1 MPTSSSPSGSIS
13 ALQRAGNDDGV
24 GIPEEDEGL
33 AASRSWRRRIAAAA
47 EPVRGER
54 DDRDA
59 TGSGHATSELLAAP
73 SPVSTTMT
81 SQSRLVGPNR
91 RHAAARAARGGVVGD
106 DHDGSGIPSRWGD
119 RVGTP
124 AVRECRRSEAALAV
138 HQHAEIAVRG
148 RPVPWR
154 SIPEP
159 VIAEGEF
166 KSRGPWVTRFRIG
179 DRTAQ
184 VDLTTGRIGA
194 SSARSRLEACLVSS
208 LERASFSLARV
219 DGRRGRGTPGE
230 HRAQF
235 AGPRDRQRDFVKPT
249 SRTRREQFAVR
260 RRLLRRLLYHLP
272 RPCCSSTS
280 CRGGSELLPQTH
292 YAERRTDVEGCP
304 AALPRH
310 RESRPLSGLSP
321 VVLAHD
327 PRPDRAAREAD
338 TREVPEADTSHKN
351 GPIVTLAARPCEP
364 LIEGFRPGSSLDPR
378 PRRRTRERHRL
389 PADRRDRTVAV
400 RVAVAPLT
408 VVVLVSAVVR
418 TVVAW
423 SRATPA
429 YFPDEYMYSSFG
441 RSIANGHL
449 PQVRGV
455 PSHFLPLLMPLIT
468 SPGWMLG
475 SVEHGY
481 RAVQAI
487 DATFMS
493 RGDRVLARATP
504 RLERA
509 LLTRRGGAQP
519 DSVSLLSS
527 FIVSSR
533 SRTRSCSWRSSPP

>member
-1 MPTSSSPSGSIS
+1 
-13 ALQRAGNDDGV
+13 
-24 GIPEEDEGL
+24 
-33 AASRSWRRRIAAAA
+33 
-47 EPVRGER
+47 
-54 DDRDA
+54 
-59 TGSGHATSELLAAP
+59 
-73 SPVSTTMT
+73 
-81 SQSRLVGPNR
+81 
-91 RHAAARAARGGVVGD
+91 
-106 DHDGSGIPSRWGD
+106 
-119 RVGTP
+119 
-124 AVRECRRSEAALAV
+124 
-138 HQHAEIAVRG
+138 
-148 RPVPWR
+148 
-154 SIPEP
+154 
-159 VIAEGEF
+159 
-166 KSRGPWVTRFRIG
+166 
-179 DRTAQ
+179 
-184 VDLTTGRIGA
+184 
-194 SSARSRLEACLVSS
+194 
-208 LERASFSLARV
+208 
-219 DGRRGRGTPGE
+219 
-230 HRAQF
+230 
-235 AGPRDRQRDFVKPT
+235 
-249 SRTRREQFAVR
+249 
-260 RRLLRRLLYHLP
+260 
-272 RPCCSSTS
+272 
-280 CRGGSELLPQTH
+280 
-292 YAERRTDVEGCP
+292 
-304 AALPRH
+304 
-310 RESRPLSGLSP
+310 
-321 VVLAHD
+321 
-327 PRPDRAAREAD
+327 
-338 TREVPEADTSHKN
+338 VPEADTSHKN